1 MLDDLIAPAPAL
13 ALALAP
19 SPSPSPKVE
28 HFLGIIHAK
37 ETNAESIAGYLSSF
51 LDSHG
56 ISFEKLRGLGFD
68 GASTVI
74 MSGHKTGV
82 KKRLRLFAL
91 SALYIHCCCHR
102 LLQMQLLNT
111 KKSKGSWEHYWLS
124 GKHFI
129 IPQRKAE
136 IQAELDSPEIR
147 MQKPSDTRW
156 LARERAIR
164 DV

>member
-1 MLDDLIAPAPAL
+1 M
-13 ALALAP
+13 
-19 SPSPSPKVE
+19 
-28 HFLGIIHAK
+28 H
-37 ETNAESIAGYLSSF
+37 
-51 LDSHG
+51 
-56 ISFEKLRGLGFD
+56 
-68 GASTVI
+68 
-74 MSGHKTGV
+74 
-82 KKRLRLFAL
+82 
-91 SALYIHCCCHR
+91 
-102 LLQMQLLNT
+102 LLNT